1 MGWVALKLKKTL
13 ILRMICIS
21 VARTRMTEAN
31 DGRGNG
37 TDNPFWC
44 QPGVAAC
51 EERRASAFTSVSPPP
66 GFSFLCFASPP
77 LSRRAALCST
87 SGTFARGAPL
97 FPGCSVGSWKICGVI
112 KRRSCKR
119 QMHNRWGKM
128 GCVDVFNLCVA
139 ELRPDGD
146 SRSCNPSPGL
156 KLQRVWRV

>member
-51 EERRASAFTSVSPPP
+51 EERRASAFTSVSHRRGFRFCVSHPHRFRGALRCVAPP
-66 GFSFLCFASPP
+66 GLLPGALHFSLAVPWDLGRF
-77 LSRRAALCST
+77 
-87 SGTFARGAPL
+87 
-97 FPGCSVGSWKICGVI
+97 
-112 KRRSCKR
+112 
-119 QMHNRWGKM
+119 
-128 GCVDVFNLCVA
+128 VA
-139 ELRPDGD
+139 F
-146 SRSCNPSPGL
+146 
-156 KLQRVWRV
+156 